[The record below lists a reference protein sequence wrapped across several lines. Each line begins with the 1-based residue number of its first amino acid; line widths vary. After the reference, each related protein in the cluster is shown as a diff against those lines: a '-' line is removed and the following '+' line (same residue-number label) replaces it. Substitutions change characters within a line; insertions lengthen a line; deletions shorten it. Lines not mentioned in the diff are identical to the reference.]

1 MFLFFTCLNIIALL
15 LWLLPIINGQGQ
27 SFGNIPIVIVFADF
41 ILSNLFG
48 FINWKREEKSRKR
61 MQKEN

>member
-27 SFGNIPIVIVFADF
+27 SFGNIPVVVVYAIFL
-41 ILSNLFG
+41 LSNILG
-48 FINWKREEKSRKR
+48 FINWKREEKLRKG